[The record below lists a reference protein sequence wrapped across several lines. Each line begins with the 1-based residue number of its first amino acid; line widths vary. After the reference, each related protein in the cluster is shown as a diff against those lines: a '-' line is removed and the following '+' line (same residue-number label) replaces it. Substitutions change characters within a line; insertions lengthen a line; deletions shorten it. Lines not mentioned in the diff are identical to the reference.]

1 MLRKSHKLLICETF
15 AGKPDTTAARL
26 SYFDFFFLF
35 IFNHIPGHYNLAGFE
50 LFTVLFEE
58 IKLKSMS
65 SSESSRL
72 RMTGIKLQTWS
83 KTSLTLHCWQHPIL
97 QSVFFFL
104 HRLNHRTAIK
114 HSQSGDVSQA
124 SQRPK
129 SRRKLQR
136 GQSEDVQNLTRPQVK
151 KSQSLKCLLY
161 NIHSKYMHLC
171 LCCLSFRNRL
181 NWSRWRTLQ
190 MQRHI
195 PAWKVTAEQPLFPD

>member
-83 KTSLTLHCWQHPIL
+83 KTSLTLQRWQHPIL
-97 QSVFFFL
+97 QSESLFL
-104 HRLNHRTAIK
+104 AQTQPQDCHKTFPVWRCFSGFTEAQKSKKAAERPVGGCAKFNKTSGKKITVIK
-114 HSQSGDVSQA
+114 MF
-124 SQRPK
+124 
-129 SRRKLQR
+129 
-136 GQSEDVQNLTRPQVK
+136 
-151 KSQSLKCLLY
+151 
-161 NIHSKYMHLC
+161 I
-171 LCCLSFRNRL
+171 
-181 NWSRWRTLQ
+181 
-190 MQRHI
+190 I
-195 PAWKVTAEQPLFPD
+195 

>member
-1 MLRKSHKLLICETF
+1 MLRKRHKLLICETF

-97 QSVFFFL
+97 QSESFFL
-104 HRLNHRTAIK
+104 AQTQPQDCHKTFPVWRCFSGFTEAQKSKKAAERPVGGCAKFNKTSGKKITVIK
-114 HSQSGDVSQA
+114 MF
-124 SQRPK
+124 
-129 SRRKLQR
+129 
-136 GQSEDVQNLTRPQVK
+136 
-151 KSQSLKCLLY
+151 
-161 NIHSKYMHLC
+161 I
-171 LCCLSFRNRL
+171 
-181 NWSRWRTLQ
+181 
-190 MQRHI
+190 I
-195 PAWKVTAEQPLFPD
+195 